1 MANEM
6 STFVHVVNGNK
17 EVADRLNE
25 ILKPAENDHEA
36 NSVSILNALLGTN
49 YSYSGTKEGWDK
61 EVDWPTQEIYDEYIG
76 PKWLYAEYEHD
87 DDPANAHIV
96 LRSAWHVPT
105 EFLEKL
111 AEELYK
117 IKEDC
122 YIKGTYEDESYD
134 PIGAFLYA
142 KGFDDI
148 EDWDDEVDFD
158 RMWDDD
164 EYRDELWENVNQM
177 MHDIES
183 WYLEDKKENPENYE

>member
-1 MANEM
+1 
-6 STFVHVVNGNK
+6 
-17 EVADRLNE
+17 
-25 ILKPAENDHEA
+25 
-36 NSVSILNALLGTN
+36 
-49 YSYSGTKEGWDK
+49 
-61 EVDWPTQEIYDEYIG
+61 
-76 PKWLYAEYEHD
+76 
-87 DDPANAHIV
+87 
-96 LRSAWHVPT
+96 VPT